1 MPRDL
6 DHSTTEIGY
15 HRNAPT
21 KTGSRSESARKSRTA
36 SGRGRAAI
44 TDIRIA
50 HVETTPMTA
59 TEYADAVEALA
70 VLIARYERRHP
81 DEPTAA

>member
-1 MPRDL
+1 MPHDP
-6 DHSTTEIGY
+6 DHSTTKIGY
-15 HRNAPT
+15 HENAPT
-21 KTGSRSESARKSRTA
+21 KTGSRSENGRKPRNA

-50 HVETTPMTA
+50 HVETTSMTA
-59 TEYADAVEALA
+59 TEYTDAVEALA

-81 DEPTAA
+81 EEPTAA